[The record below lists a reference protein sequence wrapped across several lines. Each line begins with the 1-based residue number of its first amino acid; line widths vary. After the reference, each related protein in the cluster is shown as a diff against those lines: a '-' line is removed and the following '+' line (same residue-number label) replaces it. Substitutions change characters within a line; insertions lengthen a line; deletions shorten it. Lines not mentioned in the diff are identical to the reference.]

1 MSARL
6 RLYVGTFC
14 VAGGLVLAFLLTRL
28 DLDRAREV
36 GGAIAWF
43 AAFVVVGE
51 LVTIRINEHNRLK
64 EISITAT
71 FAYGLV
77 LLAGTGVAA
86 LVFIVGSVVADLA
99 RHKGLV
105 KILFNAAQY
114 VLALAAGGAVYHAL
128 GGGYQLTT
136 ATLPAMAAGGL
147 AFMLVNYLLVS
158 AVVSLDQGVPVLQ
171 GLRGDNLRLELG
183 SSAMVLA
190 LAPVAVVVAERSLLL
205 LPALVVPLAAVWL
218 ASAGEIR
225 AKEQQAVAEE
235 HQAVAEEAAER
246 QRRLTEQEHEVVR
259 RLQETDRL
267 KADLIATVSHE
278 LRSPLTTIVGVFGI
292 LRVRRHRLSPSERDE
307 LVRMGIHQSER
318 LHHMIEQLL
327 TAARFEQPEGVASLG
342 SSRTELD
349 AIELVRQAGAEARAR
364 HHGRRIA
371 IETNGALPVRVAQDA
386 IVQVLGNL
394 LDNACKYSPKDEPV
408 RLSGTREGAEA
419 VLAVEDAGPGI
430 PQAERERIFDRFTQ
444 LERHM
449 QRRSG
454 GVGLGLYI
462 ARQLARSQD
471 GDLLVVDPANGHGAR
486 FELHLPLLPDPAGS

>member
-1 MSARL
+1 MSTRL
-6 RLYVGTFC
+6 RWYVGSVTTAGVVVLLAVLPGIDLGRVRD
-14 VAGGLVLAFLLTRL
+14 VA
-28 DLDRAREV
+28 
-36 GGAIAWF
+36 GAIAVF

-51 LVTIRINEHNRLK
+51 LVSIPIHDHNRVK
-64 EISITAT
+64 ELSVTAT

-77 LLAGTGVAA
+77 PLAGTGVAV
-86 LVFIVGSVVADLA
+86 LVFIVGSIVVDLA
-99 RHKGLV
+99 RHKGAV
-105 KILFNAAQY
+105 KMLFNAAQY
-114 VLALAAGGAVYHAL
+114 VLALAAGGAVYGAL
-128 GGGYQLTT
+128 GGGYSVTT

-147 AFMLVNYLLVS
+147 AFMLVNHLLVS
-158 AVVSLDQGVPVLQ
+158 TVVSLDQGVPVLQ
-171 GLRGDNLRLELG
+171 GLRRDDLRLELG

-205 LPALVVPLAAVWL
+205 LPALVVPLGAVFL
-218 ASAGEIR
+218 ASAGELR
-225 AKEQQAVAEE
+225 AKAR
-235 HQAVAEEAAER
+235 QAVAEEATER

-259 RLQETDRL
+259 RLQEADRL

-292 LRVRRHRLSPSERDE
+292 LRVRRQRLSPAERDE

-318 LHHMIEQLL
+318 LHRMIEQLL
-327 TAARFEQPEGVASLG
+327 MAARFEQAEGVASLG

-349 AIELVRQAGAEARAR
+349 ATDLIRQAGAEARAR

-386 IVQVLGNL
+386 IMQVLGNL
-394 LDNACKYSPKDEPV
+394 LDNACKYSPDGEPV

-419 VLAVEDAGPGI
+419 VLVVEDTGPGI
-430 PQAERERIFDRFTQ
+430 PEAERQRIFDRFTQ

-449 QRRSG
+449 QRRAG

-471 GDLLVVDPANGHGAR
+471 GDLLVVDPADGRGAR
-486 FELHLPLLPDPAGS
+486 FELHLPLLPDAAGS

>member
-1 MSARL
+1 MPARL
-6 RLYVGTFC
+6 RWYVGSLT
-14 VAGGLVLAFLLTRL
+14 VAAGFVLAFLLTRL

-36 GGAIAWF
+36 AGAIAVF
-43 AAFVVVGE
+43 ALFMIAGE
-51 LVTIRINEHNRLK
+51 LVILRINAQNRLK
-64 EISITAT
+64 EVSITST

-77 LLAGTGVAA
+77 PLAGTAMAV
-86 LVFIVGSVVADLA
+86 LVFLLGSVVSDLG
-99 RHKGLV
+99 RRKGAI
-105 KILFNAAQY
+105 KTLFNAAQY
-114 VLALAAGGAVYHAL
+114 VLALAAGGAIYHAL
-128 GGGYQLTT
+128 GGGYEITT
-136 ATLPAMAAGGL
+136 AALPALAAGGL

-158 AVVSLDQGVPVLQ
+158 TVVSLEHGIPVLQ
-171 GLRGDNLRLELG
+171 GLRRDDLRLELG

-205 LPALVVPLAAVWL
+205 VPALVVPLAAVFL

-225 AKEQQAVAEE
+225 AKAQQAVAEE
-235 HQAVAEEAAER
+235 ATER
-246 QRRLTEQEHEVVR
+246 QRVLTEREHEVVR

-292 LRVRRHRLSPSERDE
+292 LRVRRQRLSASERDE

-318 LHHMIEQLL
+318 LHRMIEQLL
-327 TAARFEQPEGVASLG
+327 LAARFEQAEGVASLG
-342 SSRTELD
+342 ASRTELD
-349 AIELVRQAGAEARAR
+349 AIDLVHQAGAEARAR
-364 HHGRRIA
+364 HTGRRIA
-371 IETNGALPVRVAQDA
+371 IETNGSLPVRVAQDA
-386 IVQVLGNL
+386 VVQVLANL
-394 LDNACKYSPKDEPV
+394 LDNACKYSPDSEPV
-408 RLSGTREGAEA
+408 RLSGTRDGAEA

-430 PQAERERIFDRFTQ
+430 PEAERQRIFDRFTQ

-471 GDLLVVDPANGHGAR
+471 GDLLLVDPASGRGAR
-486 FELHLPLLPDPAGS
+486 FELHLPLLPEAAGS

>member
-6 RLYVGTFC
+6 RWYVG
-14 VAGGLVLAFLLTRL
+14 GLTMAAAFVLAYLLTRI

-36 GGAIAWF
+36 AGAIAVF
-43 AAFVVVGE
+43 AVFMIAGE
-51 LVTIRINEHNRLK
+51 LVLLRINAQNRLK
-64 EISITAT
+64 EVSITST

-77 LLAGTGVAA
+77 PLAGTAVAV
-86 LVFIVGSVVADLA
+86 LVFLLGSVVSDLG
-99 RHKGLV
+99 RRKGVV
-105 KILFNAAQY
+105 KTLFNAAQY

-128 GGGYQLTT
+128 GGGYEITT
-136 ATLPAMAAGGL
+136 ATLPALAAGGL
-147 AFMLVNYLLVS
+147 AFMLVNHLLVS
-158 AVVSLDQGVPVLQ
+158 TVVSLDQGIPVLQ
-171 GLRGDNLRLELG
+171 GLRRDDLRLELG

-205 LPALVVPLAAVWL
+205 VPALVVPLAAVFL

-225 AKEQQAVAEE
+225 ARAQQAVAEE
-235 HQAVAEEAAER
+235 ATER
-246 QRRLTEQEHEVVR
+246 QRALTEREHEVVR

-292 LRVRRHRLSPSERDE
+292 LRVRRKRLSADERDE

-318 LHHMIEQLL
+318 LHRMIEQLL
-327 TAARFEQPEGVASLG
+327 LAARFEQAEGVASLG
-342 SSRTELD
+342 ASRTELD
-349 AIELVRQAGAEARAR
+349 AIDLLRQAGAEARAR
-364 HHGRRIA
+364 HTGRRIA
-371 IETNGALPVRVAQDA
+371 IETNGSLPVRVAQDA
-386 IVQVLGNL
+386 VVQVLANL
-394 LDNACKYSPKDEPV
+394 LDNACKYSPDSEPV
-408 RLSGTREGAEA
+408 RLSGTREGREA

-430 PQAERERIFDRFTQ
+430 PEAERQRIFDRFTQ

-471 GDLLVVDPANGHGAR
+471 GDLLLVDPANGRGAR
-486 FELHLPLLPDPAGS
+486 FELHLPLLPDATGS